1 MTALELYPFQ
11 KVGVRF
17 LNIAGS
23 ALMADDMGVGK
34 TVQAITAIEESESY
48 PALIVCPN
56 TVKSVWAREFGR
68 WAPHRKISVAE
79 SGSVAAHKAAQKI
92 VDGVA
97 EVLIINWDA
106 LRSMSRLAGF
116 GSNRLH
122 GCVVCDPILAK
133 QAEIWDQLS
142 KEERIGSKRIRP
154 GNPNRCERCNKV
166 LNDIPW
172 KIVVADEAHRAK
184 SPDAKQT
191 RALWAVGDKAGR
203 RLALTGT
210 PISNSPEDLW
220 SVMRFVA
227 PDEWPVK
234 WAWIDRYAVMVPN
247 YYSNSR
253 DVVGLREDRR
263 EELDRFLL
271 PRFIRR
277 TKAQVLPDLPPKTY
291 ERREVQLTAK
301 QKKAYDS
308 LKKDMLAGVD
318 GGHLVTTSVL
328 TQALRLR
335 QLANAYGE
343 LITSTEE
350 LTFDDMD
357 RSDFDKLD
365 ESLILSEPSSK
376 LDALEEVLE
385 ELGDQQVVVFAD
397 SRQLIDLAHARLA
410 EKYSCAMLTGPIA
423 TKERA
428 TGVENFRKGLAQ
440 IMLATTG
447 AGGEGVDG
455 LQAAHVAVFLQRPWS
470 QVMNRQAEDRLH
482 RIGQTENVLYI
493 DLVAVDTVEERVFE
507 SLIEKGE
514 RLEDLVRDKEALI
527 RWLQ

>member
-1 MTALELYPFQ
+1 MTKLELYSYQ
-11 KVGVRF
+11 EVGVRF

-23 ALMADDMGVGK
+23 ALMADDMGTGK
-34 TVQAITAIEESESY
+34 TVQGIRAIEDSDSY

-68 WAPHRKISVAE
+68 WTPHRKISVADN
-79 SGSVAAHKAAQKI
+79 GSVAAQKAAQK
-92 VDGVA
+92 VADGEA

-106 LRSMSRLAGF
+106 LRNMSRLAGF
-116 GSNRLH
+116 GSNRLR
-122 GCVVCDPILAK
+122 GCVNCDPILAK
-133 QAEIWDQLS
+133 QAELWDNTP
-142 KEERIGSKRIRP
+142 KDDRERIRP
-154 GNPNRCERCNKV
+154 GNPNRCERCDKT
-166 LNDIPW
+166 LNQIPW

-203 RLALTGT
+203 RVALTGT

-220 SVMRFVA
+220 SVMRFVS

-234 WAWIDRYAVMVPN
+234 WTWIDRYAVVVPN
-247 YYSNSR
+247 HFSNSM

-263 EELDRFLL
+263 EELDKYFL

-277 TKAQVLPDLPPKTY
+277 TKAQVLPNLPPKTY
-291 ERREVQLTAK
+291 ERREVQLSAK
-301 QKKAYDS
+301 QKKAYDA
-308 LKKDMLAGVD
+308 LKKDMLAAVD

-335 QLANAYGE
+335 QLASAYGE
-343 LITSTEE
+343 LVSDVEE
-350 LTFDDMD
+350 LSFDDID

-365 ESLILSEPSSK
+365 AALILSEPSSK

-410 EKYSCAMLTGPIA
+410 DKYSCAMLTGPIA

-428 TGVENFRKGLAQ
+428 TAVENFRQGYAR

-455 LQAAHVAVFLQRPWS
+455 MQAAHVAVFLQRPWS

-482 RIGQTENVLYI
+482 RIGQEAENVLYI

-514 RLEDLVRDKEALI
+514 RLEDLVRDKEALL
-527 RWLQ
+527 RWLR